1 MTIYREVRSNL
12 KSEIDRYRNRLVD
25 LNTLK
30 SAMWRAAMLIVSIEE
45 IELRLFLQRAESE
58 LDMIQHTVEDS
69 EQFAKALE
77 VLEKVV
83 DKIDRE
89 S

>member
-1 MTIYREVRSNL
+1 MTIYREVISDL
-12 KSEIDRYRNRLVD
+12 KNEIDRYRNRLVD

-30 SAMWRAAMLIVSIEE
+30 SATWRAAMLIVSTEE

-77 VLEKVV
+77 VLEKVG
-83 DKIDRE
+83 DKIGRE